1 MALSAPSSVCS
12 SRTLVAPSISCLSR
26 SSPVLPTLIKIVFSL
41 SFSSAKMPSSGSSWA
56 STLSW
61 LTSCSST
68 SRSTSQPS
76 WRRLKLSKNK
86 GHSSLGISV
95 VGMIHLLIRPLDLSL
110 HSRRFDRRFRVQ
122 VVVKPVAGHHG
133 NLFQRAGFLEQMRRA
148 RHDLQLLLAGE
159 QFQRLTVHA
168 KYRDITITHDQQNG
182 RFD

>member
-86 GHSSLGISV
+86 SHSSLGISV

-122 VVVKPVAGHHG
+122 VVVKPLAGHHG
-133 NLFQRAGFLEQMRRA
+133 HLFHRRWFLDPIRSPP
-148 RHDLQLLLAGE
+148 HVPHLLLS
-159 QFQRLTVHA
+159 RH
-168 KYRDITITHDQQNG
+168 
-182 RFD
+182 RFT